1 MVDLAIV
8 SELFGTYAAAVPW
21 LGHAL
26 ATVAIVLGGSEAQK
40 ARWLPRLASGE
51 VLATVAFAEGKSV
64 WFPGEWQLAGAD
76 GSLTGVK
83 TLVTNAAEAD
93 LMVVGVAEGLALVE
107 KDRKRTRLNSS
118 H

>member
-1 MVDLAIV
+1 MVVVYGFFFKQKTAYEVRISDWSSDVCSSDL
-8 SELFGTYAAAVPW
+8 
-21 LGHAL
+21 
-26 ATVAIVLGGSEAQK
+26 LGGSEAQK

-83 TLVTNAAEAD
+83 TLVPNAAEAD
-93 LMVVGVAEGLALVE
+93 LMEIGRAHV
-107 KDRKRTRLNSS
+107 
-118 H
+118 